1 MKRVLDIII
10 SMFLLGLFLVPGI
23 CIAILLKVVYGKV
36 IFVQTR
42 PGLHTKPFF
51 MYKFR
56 TMHNGFSEDEK
67 SRVTRIGHILRKTS
81 LDEIP
86 QLINVLKG
94 EMSMVGPRPL
104 LMEYIAEPNP
114 VVEYRHTVKP
124 GLTGLVQIK
133 GRNSLS
139 WKEKFELDAYYIQN
153 RTLFMDLQIL
163 FITIFKMVSFD
174 AAETQIP
181 EKYKRDCI

>member
-1 MKRVLDIII
+1 M
-10 SMFLLGLFLVPGI
+10 LGLFLIPGI
-23 CIAILLKVVYGKV
+23 CIIILLKVAYGKV
-36 IFVQTR
+36 IFKQVR
-42 PGLHTKPFF
+42 PGLYTKPFI

-56 TMHNGFSEDEK
+56 TMHNGFSDDEK
-67 SRVTRIGHILRKTS
+67 NRITKLGHILRKTS

-114 VVEYRHTVKP
+114 VMEYRHTVKP

-139 WKEKFELDAYYIQN
+139 WEEKFELDAYYIQN
-153 RTLFMDLQIL
+153 RTLFMDLKIL
-163 FITIFKMVSFD
+163 FITIFKMVSYD

-181 EKYKRDCI
+181 EKYKGDCK